1 MSHYSVIDTRIAS
14 GKHLV
19 RALQD
24 MGFRE
29 VEIHAEAQPL
39 VGWTG
44 DSRASLAHIIVR
56 RRQVG
61 AASNDIGFFQTP
73 GGYFQARISDF
84 DQILFGGKWLER
96 LTQRYS
102 YHVATDML
110 AEKGFEPV
118 EEKRDGDG
126 TVRLTLRRMV

>member
-24 MGFRE
+24 MGFHE

-39 VGWTG
+39 IGWLG
-44 DSRASLAHIIVR
+44 DSRESRAHIIVR
-56 RRQVG
+56 REQVG

-84 DQILFGGKWLER
+84 DRVLFGKKWLDG

-102 YHVATDML
+102 YHVATDLL
-110 AEKGFEPV
+110 AERGFETV
-118 EEKRDGDG
+118 AEGRDRDG
-126 TVRLTLRRMV
+126 TVRLTLRRMA